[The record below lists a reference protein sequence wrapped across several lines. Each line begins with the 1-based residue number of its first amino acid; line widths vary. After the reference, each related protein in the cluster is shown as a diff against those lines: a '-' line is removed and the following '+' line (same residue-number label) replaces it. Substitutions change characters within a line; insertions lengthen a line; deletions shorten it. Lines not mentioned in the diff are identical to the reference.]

1 MSASS
6 PSRRSRGWSVLRGID
21 RGLLWIETTV
31 IGAGI
36 LAIAAISIANVIA
49 RNVAGGSLP
58 FAEEL
63 NQALMVW
70 VTFAGV
76 GLGARR
82 ARHIRMAAFYDQLR
96 GRARK
101 AAWMLIVACTS
112 LMLGLLAWLAVRYVG
127 TTFAVGG
134 VTPALRIPLWI
145 VYTVVPAGLALG
157 SLEYALTFLRNAT
170 ASGIHASFELVEGTE
185 DLEGAA

>member
-1 MSASS
+1 MSVSS
-6 PSRRSRGWSVLRGID
+6 ALRGID
-21 RGLLWIETTV
+21 RALLWIETAV
-31 IGAGI
+31 LGAGI

-49 RNVAGGSLP
+49 RNLFGGSLP

-63 NQALMVW
+63 SQALMVW

-101 AAWMLIVACTS
+101 ASWMAIAACTS

-145 VYTVVPAGLALG
+145 VYLIAPAGLALG
-157 SLEYALTFLRNAT
+157 SLEYALTVLRNAI
-170 ASGIHASFELVEGTE
+170 SPGIHVSFELREGTE
-185 DLEGAA
+185 ELEGPA